1 MMQDNTHGD
10 SMTAATVVATVV
22 ADDAILSPAAARA
35 LAAFRRGATHT
46 DAPPICATWRRC
58 DGSLGI
64 LYRGRFY
71 NPRTFSELIA
81 ADTAPAPLCT
91 DMTTPAHEIVASI
104 RADLAILGVTDADVE
119 AHYAPD
125 APWDMRGDMRG
136 DGARANANTDG
147 GMDDDGEAAARE
159 WMRWQR
165 SARDDDAGETG
176 ETEDTGH
183 GAALLAYCAVGGLG
197 ILWALIVAWCFIRGI
212 W

>member
-1 MMQDNTHGD
+1 MMQDNMPGD
-10 SMTAATVVATVV
+10 SMTAATVV

-35 LAAFRRGATHT
+35 LAAFRRAAAHT
-46 DAPPICATWRRC
+46 DAQPICATWRRH

-91 DMTTPAHEIVASI
+91 DMTPPAHEIVASI

-125 APWDMRGDMRG
+125 APWDMRGDTWR
-136 DGARANANTDG
+136 DTASANANTDS
-147 GMDDDGEAAARE
+147 GMDDGDDDEGEAAAAAARE

-165 SARDDDAGETG
+165 SARDDDTG
-176 ETEDTGH
+176 DTEDTGH
-183 GAALLAYCAVGGLG
+183 GAAILAYCAVGGLG